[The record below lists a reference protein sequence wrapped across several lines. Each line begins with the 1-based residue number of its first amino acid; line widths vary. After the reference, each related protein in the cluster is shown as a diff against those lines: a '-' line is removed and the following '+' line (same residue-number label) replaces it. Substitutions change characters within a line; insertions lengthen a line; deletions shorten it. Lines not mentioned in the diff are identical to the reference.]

1 MYRVLVVDDEKY
13 IRKSIINRVHWKECG
28 CEIVGEAAD
37 GNEALELATLHQPEI
52 IITDIRMPGMVGLQ
66 LAQKIAS
73 EHPHVKVIIISAYSD
88 FEYAKKAIRYG
99 VREYLLKPVNEKE
112 LEETLLRLGKEV
124 EQERGSYSF
133 PECSAETAE
142 THSFPGNAFL
152 VISFYLPS
160 VRDETGQREKT
171 AELYGKMTEEMKKKD
186 FEGEVLFLRGGAEN
200 QSSFLWNGKEM
211 ASSSMYEI
219 FHELLSGEAEE
230 GNEYWAG
237 ISRVMSMEQPDE
249 KGILELE
256 SQALTALKRK
266 ILEGKRRRIFLFE
279 ECEHSED
286 VFKKYKNDLLL
297 LYDLSVQED
306 QERMKLQI
314 MEMIAYGLN
323 RAASVAELEFLVG
336 ELIFILERV
345 ARRRGYLYETRVLFH
360 DLKKS
365 DYLLEFSDKEELT
378 VQMRRMT
385 ETVFAWQDGKRYDAV
400 EEIRDYVQQHYME
413 DLSVACLAR
422 KYHLNA
428 TYLSSVFKERNNI
441 ALSSYIEG
449 IRMEKA
455 KKILRE
461 DWGNIT
467 EAAMAVGYSDANYF
481 TKVFKKYTGMTPR
494 QWRKTK

>member
-1 MYRVLVVDDEKY
+1 MQRGIVWVVDDDSS
-13 IRKSIINRVHWKECG
+13 IRWVLERALAGAGLTCTAFENGAEVL
-28 CEIVGEAAD
+28 
-37 GNEALELATLHQPEI
+37 EALASKTPDVLLS
-52 IITDIRMPGMVGLQ
+52 DIRMPGMDGLQ
-66 LAQKIAS
+66 LARKIAS
-73 EHPHVKVIIISAYSD
+73 EHPHVKVIIISAYND

-124 EQERGSYSF
+124 EQEKGSYSF
-133 PECSAETAE
+133 PECSAETVE
-142 THSFPGNAFL
+142 THSFPGNVFL
-152 VISFYLPS
+152 VISFYLPK
-160 VRDETGQREKT
+160 VQDETGQREKT
-171 AELYGKMTEEMKKKD
+171 GELYGKMTEEMRTKD
-186 FEGEVLFLRGGAEN
+186 FEGEVLFLRGGAES

-211 ASSSMYEI
+211 TALFMYEM
-219 FHELLSGEAEE
+219 FRGLLSREAEE
-230 GNEYWAG
+230 GNSYWAG
-237 ISRVMSMEQPDE
+237 ISEIMSMEQPDE
-249 KGILELE
+249 KGILKLQ
-256 SQALTALKRK
+256 SQALTALKQK
-266 ILEGKRRRIFLFE
+266 ILEGKRRRLFLFE
-279 ECEHSED
+279 ECEQSEE

-323 RAASVAELEFLVG
+323 RAASAAELEFLVG

-345 ARRRGYLYETRVLFH
+345 ARRKGYLYETRVLFH
-360 DLKKS
+360 DLKKN

-378 VQMRRMT
+378 AQMRRMT

-494 QWRKTK
+494 QWRKSK

>member
-1 MYRVLVVDDEKY
+1 
-13 IRKSIINRVHWKECG
+13 
-28 CEIVGEAAD
+28 
-37 GNEALELATLHQPEI
+37 
-52 IITDIRMPGMVGLQ
+52 
-66 LAQKIAS
+66 
-73 EHPHVKVIIISAYSD
+73 
-88 FEYAKKAIRYG
+88 
-99 VREYLLKPVNEKE
+99 
-112 LEETLLRLGKEV
+112 
-124 EQERGSYSF
+124 
-133 PECSAETAE
+133 
-142 THSFPGNAFL
+142 
-152 VISFYLPS
+152 
-160 VRDETGQREKT
+160 
-171 AELYGKMTEEMKKKD
+171 
-186 FEGEVLFLRGGAEN
+186 LRGGAEN

-306 QERMKLQI
+306 QERTKLQI
-314 MEMIAYGLN
+314 MEMISYGLN
-323 RAASVAELEFLVG
+323 QAASAAELEFLVG

-378 VQMRRMT
+378 VQMRIMT